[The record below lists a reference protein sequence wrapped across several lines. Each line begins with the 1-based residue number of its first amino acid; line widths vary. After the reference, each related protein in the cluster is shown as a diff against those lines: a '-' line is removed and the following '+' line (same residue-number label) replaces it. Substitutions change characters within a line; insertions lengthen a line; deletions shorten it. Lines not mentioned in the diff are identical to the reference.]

1 MSLLTIGAK
10 ITADTGAFVSGMAQG
25 SRGLQAF
32 AGAAG
37 LATGALGAFAGVQAV
52 GAAIRKTREYQA
64 ELIKLNTLV
73 GISVDELEGFDRA
86 FREISSVTGT
96 SASDVARAG
105 FAITSGGARG
115 AEAIEAIEQA
125 AKLAAIGLGDMQTIG
140 RTLTAALQTFGST
153 GLTAST
159 AADTLAATVR
169 EGNLEASELAG
180 ALSRVLGPAQA
191 LGVSFQDVGAF
202 MATFTRLGGDSAQAA
217 TGLLNV
223 FNLLIAPP
231 KKAREAMEQYGVS
244 VERLRQ
250 IAGEQGLQQALEALS
265 TALGGNIDKL
275 GETVPNVRAS
285 NAVLATA
292 VVQAEEYARIQ
303 EDVRDATGT
312 AAQAF
317 ATYSETADAKFA
329 RFGSAI
335 EGLGLAIG
343 SALLP
348 SLALMITG
356 LQTALTPFTALI
368 EHFNELAAILAR
380 DIDGPLQDFVDWL
393 HGVEPNLDSATQSL
407 YDYNQELAKLGRE
420 PVDITPYQQ
429 LQKEL
434 SELSEQELTTKVE
447 ELRQKIRDLTPETE
461 GATFAA
467 IAARLAQKEL
477 AEELVQ
483 VNAHLQRRTARTN
496 AQAEAERQLTEEQ
509 ERAQAA
515 IRTQLEQQR
524 DAERQNAIDELLGSL
539 LQEVELLEQGERAML
554 ANQLE
559 TLQATDAEREQALA
573 RYDNIQAIEAEAEAV
588 KQAEAVRA
596 RLRRE
601 RLANRIAERE
611 RAEDRR
617 QKLRQK
623 LEEQEEKRIQ
633 AEQRMAQLA
642 EQNRLRDISAAAG
655 DMADAFA
662 DAFGSIIK
670 DISNTEQ
677 AFKDLLATIAR
688 QVQRQAITRLITEPL
703 TDAIVGIFD
712 GGPVDT
718 ADIMLAPAA
727 IPTGK
732 DLTGNNKLTTSSG
745 MSSLRVDPVQS
756 PSSLAVNTG
765 TGQMQTV
772 VQQTIN
778 FAPSFI
784 DGADG
789 EAWLRSNSQE
799 IMTIISDGAR
809 RSSSYAT
816 ALRG

>member
-1 MSLLTIGAK
+1 M
-10 ITADTGAFVSGMAQG
+10 
-25 SRGLQAF
+25 
-32 AGAAG
+32 
-37 LATGALGAFAGVQAV
+37 
-52 GAAIRKTREYQA
+52 GAAIRVTKEYQA

-73 GISVDELEGFDRA
+73 GINIDELGKFDDA
-86 FREISSVTGT
+86 FREIAATTGT
-96 SASDVARAG
+96 SAIEVARAA

-115 AEAIEAIEQA
+115 AEALEAIEQA
-125 AKLAAIGLGDMQTIG
+125 AKLSAIGLGDMQTIG
-140 RTLTAALQTFGST
+140 RTLTAALQAFGST
-153 GLTAST
+153 GLTASK

-180 ALSRVLGPAQA
+180 ALSRVLGPAVA
-191 LGVSFQDVGAF
+191 LGVSFEDVGAF

-231 KKAREAMEQYGVS
+231 QQARDAMEEYGVS

-250 IAGEQGLQQALEALS
+250 IAASGGLQQALEALS

-303 EDVRDATGT
+303 EDVRDANGATERS
-312 AAQAF
+312 F
-317 ATYSETADAKFA
+317 ATYADTADAQFK
-329 RFGSAI
+329 RFGATV
-335 EGLGLAIG
+335 EGLGLAVG
-343 SALLP
+343 EALLP
-348 SLALMITG
+348 PLTAVLAIITPVVEGWGMIIDKLDDVARFTWDKSG
-356 LQTALTPFTALI
+356 IETLPAFLFSTMEAGDAATNAIEAMAEATTALGQSLTTDQLEEYINRNA
-368 EHFNELAAILAR
+368 AAI
-380 DIDGPLQDFVDWL
+380 
-393 HGVEPNLDSATQSL
+393 
-407 YDYNQELAKLGRE
+407 ELFSEDLKNVGGNEFRALRAA
-420 PVDITPYQQ
+420 Q
-429 LQKEL
+429 LQLIHQNL
-434 SELSEQELTTKVE
+434 SLTAQYE
-447 ELRQKIRDLTPETE
+447 ERR
-461 GATFAA
+461 A
-467 IAARLAQKEL
+467 
-477 AEELVQ
+477 AEEQ
-483 VNAHLQRRTARTN
+483 YEERRAAEEEVRAGQADATILTRG
-496 AQAEAERQLTEEQ
+496 QIEAEAERQE
-509 ERAQAA
+509 
-515 IRTQLEQQR
+515 
-524 DAERQNAIDELLGSL
+524 AIDELLGSL

-559 TLQATDAEREQALA
+559 TLQATDAERKQALA
-573 RYDNIQAIEAEAEAV
+573 RYDNIKAIEATAKAEE
-588 KQAEAVRA
+588 QARAVRA
-596 RLRRE
+596 RLRRQD
-601 RLANRIAERE
+601 LADRIAAGQ
-611 RAEDRR
+611 RADDRR
-617 QKLRQK
+617 KKLREK
-623 LEEQEEKRIQ
+623 LQDQEEKQRQ
-633 AEQRMAQLA
+633 ADQRMAQLA

-718 ADIMLAPAA
+718 AGIMLAPAA

>member
-1 MSLLTIGAK
+1 M
-10 ITADTGAFVSGMAQG
+10 
-25 SRGLQAF
+25 
-32 AGAAG
+32 
-37 LATGALGAFAGVQAV
+37 
-52 GAAIRKTREYQA
+52 GAAIRVTKEYQA

-73 GISVDELEGFDRA
+73 GINIDELGKFDDA
-86 FREISSVTGT
+86 FREIAATTGT
-96 SASDVARAG
+96 SAIEVARAA

-115 AEAIEAIEQA
+115 AEALEAIEQA
-125 AKLAAIGLGDMQTIG
+125 AKLSAIGLGDMQTIG
-140 RTLTAALQTFGST
+140 RTLTAALQAFGST
-153 GLTAST
+153 GLTASK

-180 ALSRVLGPAQA
+180 ALSRVLGPAVA
-191 LGVSFQDVGAF
+191 LGVSFEDVGAF

-231 KKAREAMEQYGVS
+231 QQARDAMEEYGVS

-250 IAGEQGLQQALEALS
+250 IAASGGLQQALEALS

-303 EDVRDATGT
+303 EDVRDANGATERS
-312 AAQAF
+312 F
-317 ATYSETADAKFA
+317 ATYADTADAQFK
-329 RFGSAI
+329 RFGSTV
-335 EGLGLAIG
+335 EGLGLAVG
-343 SALLP
+343 EALLP
-348 SLALMITG
+348 PLTAVLAIITPVVEGWGMIIDKLDDVARFTWDKSG
-356 LQTALTPFTALI
+356 IETLPAFLFSTMEAGDAATNAIEAMAEATTALGQSLTTDQLEEYINRNA
-368 EHFNELAAILAR
+368 AAI
-380 DIDGPLQDFVDWL
+380 
-393 HGVEPNLDSATQSL
+393 
-407 YDYNQELAKLGRE
+407 ELFSEDLKNVGGNEFRALRAA
-420 PVDITPYQQ
+420 Q
-429 LQKEL
+429 LQLIHQNL
-434 SELSEQELTTKVE
+434 SLTAQYE
-447 ELRQKIRDLTPETE
+447 ERR
-461 GATFAA
+461 A
-467 IAARLAQKEL
+467 
-477 AEELVQ
+477 AEEEVRAGQADATILTRGQ
-483 VNAHLQRRTARTN
+483 IE
-496 AQAEAERQLTEEQ
+496 AEAERQE
-509 ERAQAA
+509 
-515 IRTQLEQQR
+515 
-524 DAERQNAIDELLGSL
+524 AIDELLGSL

-559 TLQATDAEREQALA
+559 TLQATDAERKQALA
-573 RYDNIQAIEAEAEAV
+573 RYDNIKAIEATAKAEE
-588 KQAEAVRA
+588 QARAVRA
-596 RLRRE
+596 RLRRQD
-601 RLANRIAERE
+601 LADRIAAGQ
-611 RAEDRR
+611 RADDRR
-617 QKLRQK
+617 KKLREK
-623 LEEQEEKRIQ
+623 LQDQEEKQRQ
-633 AEQRMAQLA
+633 ADQRMAQLA

-718 ADIMLAPAA
+718 AGIMLAPAA

>member
-1 MSLLTIGAK
+1 VSLLTIGAK

-25 SRGLQAF
+25 TRGLQAF
-32 AGAAG
+32 TGAAG
-37 LATGALGAFAGVQAV
+37 LATGALGAFAGAAAV
-52 GAAIRKTREYQA
+52 GAAIRVTREYQA

-73 GISVDELEGFDRA
+73 GINIDELEKFDGA
-86 FREISSVTGT
+86 FRQIAATTGA
-96 SASDVARAG
+96 SATEVARAA

-115 AEAIEAIEQA
+115 AEALEAIEQA
-125 AKLAAIGLGDMQTIG
+125 AKLSAIGLGDMQTVG
-140 RTLTAALQTFGST
+140 RTLTAALQAFGST
-153 GLTAST
+153 GLTASK

-180 ALSRVLGPAQA
+180 ALSRVLGPAVA
-191 LGVSFQDVGAF
+191 LGVSFEDVGAF

-231 KKAREAMEQYGVS
+231 KQAREAMEEYGVS
-244 VERLRQ
+244 VERLRE
-250 IAGEQGLQQALEALS
+250 IAANGGLQQALDALS

-303 EDVRDATGT
+303 EDVRNANGT
-312 AAQAF
+312 TERSF
-317 ATYSETADAKFA
+317 ATYADTADAQFK
-329 RFGSAI
+329 RFGSTV
-335 EGLGLAIG
+335 EGLGLALG
-343 SALLP
+343 EALLP
-348 SLALMITG
+348 P
-356 LQTALTPFTALI
+356 LT
-368 EHFNELAAILAR
+368 AILALITPVVEGWAIL
-380 DIDGPLQDFVDWL
+380 IDGLDDVARWSWDKS
-393 HGVEPNLDSATQSL
+393 GIANLPAFLFSTAEAADTTTNAIEAMAEATAALGQSL
-407 YDYNQELAKLGRE
+407 TTDQLEEYINRNAAAISLFDEELKKVEGRDAFI
-420 PVDITPYQQ
+420 PLRRAQQQ
-429 LQKEL
+429 LQHQNQTL
-434 SELSEQELTTKVE
+434 TAQLQERRAIE
-447 ELRQKIRDLTPETE
+447 EEVRAGQEN
-461 GATFAA
+461 AT
-467 IAARLAQKEL
+467 IVTRGQIE
-477 AEELVQ
+477 
-483 VNAHLQRRTARTN
+483 
-496 AQAEAERQLTEEQ
+496 AEAERQE
-509 ERAQAA
+509 
-515 IRTQLEQQR
+515 
-524 DAERQNAIDELLGSL
+524 AIDQLLGSL
-539 LQEVELLEQGERAML
+539 QQEVQLLEEGERAML
-554 ANQLE
+554 ANQLAS
-559 TLQATDAEREQALA
+559 LQATDAERAEALA
-573 RYDNIQAIEAEAEAV
+573 RYDNIQALEAKTKSEE
-588 KQAEAVRA
+588 QARAVRA
-596 RLRRE
+596 RLRRQD
-601 RLANRIAERE
+601 LADRIAAGE

-617 QKLRQK
+617 KKLREK
-623 LEEQEEKRIQ
+623 LQAQEEKQRQ
-633 AEQRMAQLA
+633 AAQRMEQLA

-688 QVQRQAITRLITEPL
+688 QVQTQAITRLITEPL

-712 GGPVDT
+712 GGAANT
-718 ADIMLAPAA
+718 GSLRMAPAT
-727 IPTGK
+727 IRTGK

-756 PSSLAVNTG
+756 PSSLGVNTG
-765 TGQMQTV
+765 TGHTQTV

>member
-25 SRGLQAF
+25 TRGLQAF

-37 LATGALGAFAGVQAV
+37 LATGALGAFAGAQAI
-52 GAAIRKTREYQA
+52 GAAIRRTREYQA

-73 GISVDELEGFDRA
+73 GISVDELDGFDQA
-86 FREISSVTGT
+86 FRDISAVTGT
-96 SASDVARAG
+96 AASDVARAG

-125 AKLAAIGLGDMQTIG
+125 AKLSAIGLGDMQTIG

-153 GLTAST
+153 GLTASK

-191 LGVSFQDVGAF
+191 LGVSFEDVGAF

-231 KKAREAMEQYGVS
+231 KQAREAMEEYGVS

-285 NAVLATA
+285 NAVLSTA

-348 SLALMITG
+348 SLALMVTG
-356 LQTALTPFTALI
+356 LQTAIAPFTGLI

-380 DIDGPLQDFVDWL
+380 DLDGPLQDFVDWL
-393 HGVEPNLDSATQSL
+393 HDLDPNLDSATQSL

-434 SELSEQELTTKVE
+434 SDLSEQELTTKVE
-447 ELRQKIRDLTPETE
+447 ELRQSIRNLTPMTE
-461 GATFAA
+461 GWTQGA
-467 IAARLAQKEL
+467 IEARREQKKL

-483 VNAHLQRRTARTN
+483 VNTHLQQRTARTN

-524 DAERQNAIDELLGSL
+524 DAERRDAIDQLLGSL
-539 LQEVELLEQGERAML
+539 KQKADLLEKGERAML

-559 TLQATDAEREQALA
+559 TLGATNAEISHALA
-573 RYDNIQAIEAEAEAV
+573 LYDSAEAQKA
-588 KQAEAVRA
+588 KTAEEERARAVRA
-596 RLRRE
+596 RLRRQD
-601 RLANRIAERE
+601 LADRIAASE

-617 QKLRQK
+617 KKLRQK
-623 LEEQEEKRIQ
+623 LEEQEEKRRQ

-642 EQNRLRDISAAAG
+642 EQNRLCEISQAAG
-655 DMADAFA
+655 EMADAFT
-662 DAFGSIIK
+662 DAFESLVS
-670 DISNTEQ
+670 DINNAED
-677 AFKDLLATIAR
+677 AFKSLLRTIA
-688 QVQRQAITRLITEPL
+688 QQAQRQLVTRFITQPL
-703 TDAIVGIFD
+703 TDAISGAIDSITGVSLD
-712 GGPVDT
+712 TTMTGP
-718 ADIMLAPAA
+718 
-727 IPTGK
+727 
-732 DLTGNNKLTTSSG
+732 DLSG
-745 MSSLRVDPVQS
+745 MSKLETGTAVGSLRVQPVQT
-756 PSSLAVNTG
+756 PSSVRVQTN
-765 TGQMQTV
+765 QPQPQTV
-772 VQQTIN
+772 VQQSIT
-778 FAPSFI
+778 FSPSFI

-789 EAWLRSNSQE
+789 AAWLRSNSQE